1 MVFSQ
6 EAVKGASLHEVID
19 NLSLHSSAAQIEKL
33 NYQNE
38 ILQFENYK
46 KSYLPALSLNFN
58 PVNFNRS
65 LRVLQQP
72 SDGSYSYVED
82 YSNNSSAGVS
92 IRQKIGITGGDL
104 NIGSNINYLN
114 EFSLKRNS
122 FNTTPF
128 FIGYSQQLWGGGKQ
142 YHFEKEI
149 EYAKNNVAI
158 KQYCTKLSRIQQQA
172 LELYMTALLGKM
184 EQDFALQTTQNTD
197 TLLQLARIKLDNGHI
212 TEYDLKQIEL
222 QSLNTR
228 YAYENARKNYIEA
241 QERLAV
247 FLGIEAIEVEIPEFD
262 VPFTIE
268 ASTAMF
274 YVEQNNPF
282 LKQQEIQTFEAE
294 SNLFS
299 AKLSNRFN
307 GSISLNYGVNQY
319 AETFAEAYRNGNT
332 RQSVIVGFQI
342 PVFQWGVNKNRI
354 KIAENNYEVNK
365 IARERQMREFENEV
379 KENINSYNHSVK
391 LWLTSQKVYN
401 LSHEQYK
408 MLIQK
413 FSLGKVSVYELTTA
427 QNEQNNALQRY
438 YSAIRN
444 TYNSYFTL
452 RSMALYD
459 FKLNV
464 ELEEILLN
472 K

>member
-379 KENINSYNHSVK
+379 KENFNSYNHSVK
-391 LWLTSQKVYN
+391 LWLTAQKVYN

-413 FSLGKVSVYELTTA
+413 FSLGKVSVYELTTT

-452 RSMALYD
+452 RSMALMI
-459 FKLNV
+459 LN
-464 ELEEILLN
+464 
-472 K
+472 